1 MSKGCGRREGGGRR
15 GGQEWSGMPILVP
28 AVLRLECS
36 RLPSLLLIGWL
47 PAWLFPSGLALGI
60 AGITSLVWQAL
71 FLGSFGSSLNCQLWW
86 VGAPSLWDKWAEYIS
101 NYFKVHAIF

>member
-1 MSKGCGRREGGGRR
+1 MCGRGRR
-15 GGQEWSGMPILVP
+15 GGQEWSGIPVLVP
-28 AVLRLECS
+28 AILRLEQS

-60 AGITSLVWQAL
+60 VGIPPLVWKAS

-86 VGAPSLWDKWAEYIS
+86 VGALALRDKWAEYIKDLEIR
-101 NYFKVHAIF
+101 FIRVRT